1 MAAIPYLWYWI
12 IGGLVA
18 ALVATIAIFSEINTS
33 SLERSQI
40 TSSENVTSEKID
52 KDQSLAEQQSVT
64 KSNANENDSKIGDSV
79 ENNEIAALKED
90 TEEKINSFPPTLDT
104 ARVDEDGTTLVA
116 GKADPGSILEVMVNE
131 KVKETITVGQDGNF
145 AVLFDLELSDQ
156 PQVISVRSIEGGK
169 ILVADETM
177 IVAPKTVEIAQA
189 QSVEQETS
197 NESVGSSN
205 FNDAGDQSQ
214 KSTESISQGGSESS
228 LSSGTGKSMATQEAD
243 STDKSLENNTTQI
256 GSASKT
262 PQLPQPSEEV
272 IVEDVKKVLTKEPS
286 DSELVSSTSG
296 SEQPTVLLADDEGVK
311 VVQGS
316 VGPNV
321 MTDVLFDT
329 INYSKDGGVAVTG
342 RGSPEAIVRFYLD
355 NAPVAST
362 SVDQEGYWSADLSDV
377 KAGIY
382 TLRLDQLDRSGKVS
396 SRIESPF
403 KRENRDLLAGQIKD
417 IASPARINVITVQPG
432 NTLWAISRERY
443 GRGIL
448 YVQVFDANK
457 DKIRDPDLI
466 YPGQIFDLPDDIKVN

>member
-18 ALVATIAIFSEINTS
+18 ALVATIAIFSEIDS
-33 SLERSQI
+33 SNLAGSQI
-40 TSSENVTSEKID
+40 TSSENVTSGQLE
-52 KDQSLAEQQSVT
+52 KDQSLGEQQSET
-64 KSNANENDSKIGDSV
+64 DTNANETDGKIDDSV
-79 ENNEIAALKED
+79 ENNEIVALKEVP
-90 TEEKINSFPPTLDT
+90 EQKINSFPPTLDT

-116 GKADPGSILEVMVNE
+116 GKAKPGSILEVMVNE

-156 PQVISVRSIEGGK
+156 PQVISVRSIEGGE

-177 IVAPKTVEIAQA
+177 IVSPKTVEIAQA
-189 QSVEQETS
+189 QAVEQETS
-197 NESVGSSN
+197 NESISVASSEN
-205 FNDAGDQSQ
+205 
-214 KSTESISQGGSESS
+214 S
-228 LSSGTGKSMATQEAD
+228 LSSGTEKSLAIQEAD
-243 STDKSLENNTTQI
+243 TTDKNLEDNTTQI

-262 PQLPQPSEEV
+262 PQLPQPSEE
-272 IVEDVKKVLTKEPS
+272 IMVEGVKTVLTKEPS
-286 DSELVSSTSG
+286 VSELVSTTSG

-342 RGSPEAIVRFYLD
+342 RGRPEAIVRFYVD

>member
-18 ALVATIAIFSEINTS
+18 ALVATIAIFSEIDTS
-33 SLERSQI
+33 NLAGSQI
-40 TSSENVTSEKID
+40 TSSENVTSGQLE
-52 KDQSLAEQQSVT
+52 KDQSLGEQQSET
-64 KSNANENDSKIGDSV
+64 NTDANETDGKIDDSV
-79 ENNEIAALKED
+79 ENNEIVALKED
-90 TEEKINSFPPTLDT
+90 PEQKINSFPPTLDT

-116 GKADPGSILEVMVNE
+116 GKANPGSILEVMVNE

-156 PQVISVRSIEGGK
+156 PQVISVRSIEGGE

-177 IVAPKTVEIAQA
+177 IVYPKTVEIAQA
-189 QSVEQETS
+189 QAVEQETS
-197 NESVGSSN
+197 NESISVASSEN
-205 FNDAGDQSQ
+205 
-214 KSTESISQGGSESS
+214 S
-228 LSSGTGKSMATQEAD
+228 LSSGTEKSLAIQEAD
-243 STDKSLENNTTQI
+243 TTDKNLEDNTTQI

-262 PQLPQPSEEV
+262 PQLPQPSEE
-272 IVEDVKKVLTKEPS
+272 IMVEGVKTVLTKEPS
-286 DSELVSSTSG
+286 ESELVSTTSG

-342 RGSPEAIVRFYLD
+342 RGRPEAIVRFYVD

-382 TLRLDQLDRSGKVS
+382 TLRLDQLDLSGKVS

>member
-18 ALVATIAIFSEINTS
+18 ALVATIAIFSEIDTS
-33 SLERSQI
+33 NLAGSQI
-40 TSSENVTSEKID
+40 TSSENVTSGQLE
-52 KDQSLAEQQSVT
+52 KDQSLGEQQSET
-64 KSNANENDSKIGDSV
+64 NTNANETDGKIDDSV
-79 ENNEIAALKED
+79 ENNEIVALKED
-90 TEEKINSFPPTLDT
+90 PEQKINSFPPTLDT

-116 GKADPGSILEVMVNE
+116 GKAKPGSILEVMVNE

-156 PQVISVRSIEGGK
+156 PQVISVRSIEGGE

-177 IVAPKTVEIAQA
+177 IVSPKTVEIAQA
-189 QSVEQETS
+189 QAVEQETS
-197 NESVGSSN
+197 NESISVASSEN
-205 FNDAGDQSQ
+205 
-214 KSTESISQGGSESS
+214 S
-228 LSSGTGKSMATQEAD
+228 LSSGTEKSLAIQEAD
-243 STDKSLENNTTQI
+243 TTDKNLEDNTTQI

-262 PQLPQPSEEV
+262 PQLPQPSEE
-272 IVEDVKKVLTKEPS
+272 IMVEGVKTVLTKEPS
-286 DSELVSSTSG
+286 ESELVSTTSG

-311 VVQGS
+311 VIQGS

-342 RGSPEAIVRFYLD
+342 RGRPEAIVRFYVD

-382 TLRLDQLDRSGKVS
+382 TLRLDQLDLSGKVS

>member
-18 ALVATIAIFSEINTS
+18 ALVATIAIFSEIDS
-33 SLERSQI
+33 SNLAGSQI
-40 TSSENVTSEKID
+40 TSSENVTSGQLE
-52 KDQSLAEQQSVT
+52 KDQSLGEQQSET
-64 KSNANENDSKIGDSV
+64 DTNANETDGKIDDSV
-79 ENNEIAALKED
+79 ENNEIVALKEVP
-90 TEEKINSFPPTLDT
+90 EQKINSFPPTLDT

-116 GKADPGSILEVMVNE
+116 GKAKPGSILEVMVNE

-156 PQVISVRSIEGGK
+156 PQVISVRSIEGGE

-177 IVAPKTVEIAQA
+177 IVSPKTVEIAQA
-189 QSVEQETS
+189 QAVEQETS
-197 NESVGSSN
+197 NESISVASSEN
-205 FNDAGDQSQ
+205 
-214 KSTESISQGGSESS
+214 S
-228 LSSGTGKSMATQEAD
+228 LSSGTEKSLAIQEAD
-243 STDKSLENNTTQI
+243 TTDKNLEDNTTQI

-262 PQLPQPSEEV
+262 PQLPQPSEE
-272 IVEDVKKVLTKEPS
+272 IMVEGVKTVLTKEPS
-286 DSELVSSTSG
+286 DSELVSTTSG

-342 RGSPEAIVRFYLD
+342 RGRPEAIVRFYVD

-382 TLRLDQLDRSGKVS
+382 TLRLDQLDLSGKVS

>member
-18 ALVATIAIFSEINTS
+18 ALVATIAIFSEIDTS
-33 SLERSQI
+33 NLAGSQI
-40 TSSENVTSEKID
+40 TSSENVTSGQLE
-52 KDQSLAEQQSVT
+52 KDQSLGEQQSET
-64 KSNANENDSKIGDSV
+64 NTNANETDGKIDDSV
-79 ENNEIAALKED
+79 ENNEIVALKED
-90 TEEKINSFPPTLDT
+90 PEQKINSFPPTLDT

-116 GKADPGSILEVMVNE
+116 GKANPGSILEVMVNE

-156 PQVISVRSIEGGK
+156 PQVISVRSIEGGE

-177 IVAPKTVEIAQA
+177 IVSPKTVEIAQA
-189 QSVEQETS
+189 QAVEQETS
-197 NESVGSSN
+197 NESISVASSEN
-205 FNDAGDQSQ
+205 
-214 KSTESISQGGSESS
+214 S
-228 LSSGTGKSMATQEAD
+228 LSSGTEKSLAIQEAD
-243 STDKSLENNTTQI
+243 TTDKNLEDNTTQI

-262 PQLPQPSEEV
+262 PQLPQPSEE
-272 IVEDVKKVLTKEPS
+272 IMVEGVKTVLTKEPS
-286 DSELVSSTSG
+286 ESELVSTTSG

-311 VVQGS
+311 VIQGS

-342 RGSPEAIVRFYLD
+342 RGRPEAIVRFYVD

-382 TLRLDQLDRSGKVS
+382 TLRLDQLDLSGKVS
-396 SRIESPF
+396 SRVESPF

>member
-18 ALVATIAIFSEINTS
+18 ALVATVAIFSESNTS
-33 SLERSQI
+33 NLERSQI
-40 TSSENVTSEKID
+40 TSSENVTSGQIE

-64 KSNANENDSKIGDSV
+64 NTSANESGGNIDDSV
-79 ENNEIAALKED
+79 GNNEIVVLKED
-90 TEEKINSFPPTLDT
+90 PEQKINSFPPTLDT

-116 GKADPGSILEVMVNE
+116 GKANPGSILEVMVNE

-156 PQVISVRSIEGGK
+156 PQVISVRSIEGGE

-177 IVAPKTVEIAQA
+177 IVSPKTVETAQA
-189 QSVEQETS
+189 QAVEQETS
-197 NESVGSSN
+197 NESISVASSEN
-205 FNDAGDQSQ
+205 
-214 KSTESISQGGSESS
+214 S
-228 LSSGTGKSMATQEAD
+228 LSSGTGKSLEIQEAD
-243 STDKSLENNTTQI
+243 TTDKNLEDNTTQI

-262 PQLPQPSEEV
+262 PQLPQPSEE
-272 IVEDVKKVLTKEPS
+272 IMVEGVKTVLTKEPS
-286 DSELVSSTSG
+286 DSELVSTTSG

-342 RGSPEAIVRFYLD
+342 RGRPEAIVRFYVD
-355 NAPVAST
+355 NSPVAST
-362 SVDQEGYWSADLSDV
+362 AVDQEGYWSADLSDV

-382 TLRLDQLDRSGKVS
+382 TLRLDQIDRSGKVS
-396 SRIESPF
+396 SRLESPF
-403 KRENRDLLAGQIKD
+403 KRENRNLLAGQIKD

>member
-18 ALVATIAIFSEINTS
+18 ALVATIAIFSEIDTS
-33 SLERSQI
+33 NLAGSQI
-40 TSSENVTSEKID
+40 TSSENVTSGQLE
-52 KDQSLAEQQSVT
+52 KDQSLGEQQSET
-64 KSNANENDSKIGDSV
+64 NTNANETDGKIDDSV
-79 ENNEIAALKED
+79 ENNEIVALKED
-90 TEEKINSFPPTLDT
+90 PEQKINSFPPTLDT

-116 GKADPGSILEVMVNE
+116 GKAKPGSILEVIVNE

-156 PQVISVRSIEGGK
+156 PQVISVRSIEGGE

-177 IVAPKTVEIAQA
+177 IVSPKTVEIAQA
-189 QSVEQETS
+189 QAVEQETS
-197 NESVGSSN
+197 NESISVASSEN
-205 FNDAGDQSQ
+205 
-214 KSTESISQGGSESS
+214 S
-228 LSSGTGKSMATQEAD
+228 LSSGTEKSLAIQEAD
-243 STDKSLENNTTQI
+243 TTDKNLEDNTTQI

-262 PQLPQPSEEV
+262 PQLPQPSEE
-272 IVEDVKKVLTKEPS
+272 IMVEGVKTVLTKEPS
-286 DSELVSSTSG
+286 ESELVSTTSG

-342 RGSPEAIVRFYLD
+342 RGRPEAIVRFYVD

-382 TLRLDQLDRSGKVS
+382 TLRLDQLDLSGKVS

>member
-18 ALVATIAIFSEINTS
+18 ALVATIAIFSEIDTS
-33 SLERSQI
+33 NLAGSQI
-40 TSSENVTSEKID
+40 TSSENVTSGQLE
-52 KDQSLAEQQSVT
+52 KDQSLGEQQSET
-64 KSNANENDSKIGDSV
+64 NTNANETDGKIDDSV
-79 ENNEIAALKED
+79 ENNEIVALKED
-90 TEEKINSFPPTLDT
+90 PEQKINSFPPTLDT

-116 GKADPGSILEVMVNE
+116 GKAKPGSILEVIVNE

-156 PQVISVRSIEGGK
+156 PQVISVRSIEGGE

-177 IVAPKTVEIAQA
+177 IVSPKTVEIAQA
-189 QSVEQETS
+189 QAVEQETS
-197 NESVGSSN
+197 NESISVASSEN
-205 FNDAGDQSQ
+205 
-214 KSTESISQGGSESS
+214 S
-228 LSSGTGKSMATQEAD
+228 LSSGTEKSLAIQEAD
-243 STDKSLENNTTQI
+243 TTDKNLEDNTTQI

-262 PQLPQPSEEV
+262 PQLPQPSEE
-272 IVEDVKKVLTKEPS
+272 IMVEGVKTVLTKEPS
-286 DSELVSSTSG
+286 ESELVSTTSG

-342 RGSPEAIVRFYLD
+342 RGRPEAIVRFYVD

-382 TLRLDQLDRSGKVS
+382 TLRLDQLDLSGKVS
-396 SRIESPF
+396 SRVESPF

>member
-18 ALVATIAIFSEINTS
+18 ALVATIAIFSEIDTS
-33 SLERSQI
+33 NLAGSQI
-40 TSSENVTSEKID
+40 TSSENVTSGQLE
-52 KDQSLAEQQSVT
+52 KDQSLGEQQSET
-64 KSNANENDSKIGDSV
+64 NTNANETDGKIDDSV
-79 ENNEIAALKED
+79 ENNEIVALKED
-90 TEEKINSFPPTLDT
+90 PEQKINSFPPTLDT
-104 ARVDEDGTTLVA
+104 ARVDADGTTLVA
-116 GKADPGSILEVMVNE
+116 GKAKPGSILEVMVNE
-131 KVKETITVGQDGNF
+131 KVKETITVGKDGNF

-156 PQVISVRSIEGGK
+156 PQVISVRSIEGGE

-177 IVAPKTVEIAQA
+177 IVSPKTVEIAQA
-189 QSVEQETS
+189 QAVEQETS
-197 NESVGSSN
+197 NESISVASSEN
-205 FNDAGDQSQ
+205 
-214 KSTESISQGGSESS
+214 S
-228 LSSGTGKSMATQEAD
+228 LSSGTEKSLAIQEAD
-243 STDKSLENNTTQI
+243 TTDKNLEDNTTQI

-262 PQLPQPSEEV
+262 PQLPQPSEE
-272 IVEDVKKVLTKEPS
+272 IMVEGVKTVLTKEPS
-286 DSELVSSTSG
+286 DSELVSTTSG

-382 TLRLDQLDRSGKVS
+382 TLRLDQLDLSGKVS

>member
-18 ALVATIAIFSEINTS
+18 ALVATVVIFSESNNS
-33 SLERSQI
+33 NLERSQI
-40 TSSENVTSEKID
+40 TSSENVTSGQIE

-64 KSNANENDSKIGDSV
+64 NTGANESGGNIDDSV
-79 ENNEIAALKED
+79 GNNEIVVLKED
-90 TEEKINSFPPTLDT
+90 PEQKINSFPPTLDT

-116 GKADPGSILEVMVNE
+116 GKANPGSILEVMVNE

-156 PQVISVRSIEGGK
+156 PQVISVRSIEGGE

-177 IVAPKTVEIAQA
+177 IVSPKTVETAQA
-189 QSVEQETS
+189 QAVEQETS
-197 NESVGSSN
+197 NESISVASSEN
-205 FNDAGDQSQ
+205 
-214 KSTESISQGGSESS
+214 S
-228 LSSGTGKSMATQEAD
+228 LSSGTGKSLEIQEAD
-243 STDKSLENNTTQI
+243 TTDKNLEDNTTQI

-262 PQLPQPSEEV
+262 PQLPQPSEE
-272 IVEDVKKVLTKEPS
+272 IMVEGVKTVLTKEPS
-286 DSELVSSTSG
+286 DSELVSTTSG

-342 RGSPEAIVRFYLD
+342 RGRPEAIVRFYVD
-355 NAPVAST
+355 NSPVAST
-362 SVDQEGYWSADLSDV
+362 AVDQEGYWSADLSDV

-382 TLRLDQLDRSGKVS
+382 TLRLDQIDRSGKVS
-396 SRIESPF
+396 SRLESPF

>member
-18 ALVATIAIFSEINTS
+18 ALVATIAIFSEIDTS
-33 SLERSQI
+33 NLAGSQI
-40 TSSENVTSEKID
+40 TSSENVTSGQLE
-52 KDQSLAEQQSVT
+52 KDQSLGEQQSET
-64 KSNANENDSKIGDSV
+64 NTDANETDGKIDDSV
-79 ENNEIAALKED
+79 ENNEIVALKED
-90 TEEKINSFPPTLDT
+90 PEQKINSFPPTLDT

-116 GKADPGSILEVMVNE
+116 GKAKPGSILEVIVNE

-156 PQVISVRSIEGGK
+156 PQVISVRSIEGGE

-177 IVAPKTVEIAQA
+177 IVYPKTVEIAQA
-189 QSVEQETS
+189 QAVEQETS
-197 NESVGSSN
+197 NESISVASSEN
-205 FNDAGDQSQ
+205 
-214 KSTESISQGGSESS
+214 S
-228 LSSGTGKSMATQEAD
+228 LSSGTEKSLAIQEAD
-243 STDKSLENNTTQI
+243 TTDKNLEDNTTQI

-262 PQLPQPSEEV
+262 PQLPQPSEE
-272 IVEDVKKVLTKEPS
+272 IMVEGVKTVLTKEPS
-286 DSELVSSTSG
+286 ESELVSTTSG

-342 RGSPEAIVRFYLD
+342 RGRPEAIVRFYVD

-382 TLRLDQLDRSGKVS
+382 TLRLDQLDLSGKVS

>member
-18 ALVATIAIFSEINTS
+18 ALVATVAIFSESNTS
-33 SLERSQI
+33 NLERSQS
-40 TSSENVTSEKID
+40 TSSENVTSGQLE
-52 KDQSLAEQQSVT
+52 KDQSLGEQQSET
-64 KSNANENDSKIGDSV
+64 DTNANETDGKIDDSV
-79 ENNEIAALKED
+79 ENNEIVALKEVP
-90 TEEKINSFPPTLDT
+90 EQKINSFPPTLDT

-116 GKADPGSILEVMVNE
+116 GKAKPGSILEVMVNE

-156 PQVISVRSIEGGK
+156 PQVISVRSIEGGE

-177 IVAPKTVEIAQA
+177 IVFPKTVEIAQA
-189 QSVEQETS
+189 QAVEQETS
-197 NESVGSSN
+197 NESISVASSEN
-205 FNDAGDQSQ
+205 
-214 KSTESISQGGSESS
+214 S
-228 LSSGTGKSMATQEAD
+228 LSSGTEKSLAIQEAD
-243 STDKSLENNTTQI
+243 TTDKNLEDNTTQI

-262 PQLPQPSEEV
+262 PQLPQPSEE
-272 IVEDVKKVLTKEPS
+272 IMVEGVKTVLTKEPS
-286 DSELVSSTSG
+286 DSELVSTTSG

-342 RGSPEAIVRFYLD
+342 RGRPEAIVRFYVD

>member
-18 ALVATIAIFSEINTS
+18 ALVATIAIFSEIDTS
-33 SLERSQI
+33 NLAGSQI
-40 TSSENVTSEKID
+40 TSSENVTSGQLE
-52 KDQSLAEQQSVT
+52 KDQSLGEQQSET
-64 KSNANENDSKIGDSV
+64 NTNANETDGKIDDSV
-79 ENNEIAALKED
+79 ENNEIVALKED
-90 TEEKINSFPPTLDT
+90 PEQKINSFPPTLDT

-116 GKADPGSILEVMVNE
+116 GKAKPGSILEVIVNE

-156 PQVISVRSIEGGK
+156 PQVISVRSIEGGE

-177 IVAPKTVEIAQA
+177 IVSPKTVEIAQA
-189 QSVEQETS
+189 QAVEQETS
-197 NESVGSSN
+197 NESISVASSEN
-205 FNDAGDQSQ
+205 
-214 KSTESISQGGSESS
+214 S
-228 LSSGTGKSMATQEAD
+228 LSSGTEKSLAIQEAD
-243 STDKSLENNTTQI
+243 TTDKNLEDNTTQI

-262 PQLPQPSEEV
+262 PQLPQPSEE
-272 IVEDVKKVLTKEPS
+272 IMVEGVKTVLTKEPS
-286 DSELVSSTSG
+286 ESELVSTTSG

-311 VVQGS
+311 VIQGS

-342 RGSPEAIVRFYLD
+342 RGRPEAIVRFYVD

-382 TLRLDQLDRSGKVS
+382 TLRLDQLDLSGKVS
-396 SRIESPF
+396 SRVESPF

>member
-18 ALVATIAIFSEINTS
+18 ALVATIAIFSEIDTS
-33 SLERSQI
+33 NLAGSQI
-40 TSSENVTSEKID
+40 TSSENVTSGQLE
-52 KDQSLAEQQSVT
+52 KDQSLGEQQSET
-64 KSNANENDSKIGDSV
+64 NTNANETDGKIDDSV
-79 ENNEIAALKED
+79 ENNEIVALKED
-90 TEEKINSFPPTLDT
+90 PEQKINSFPPTLDT

-116 GKADPGSILEVMVNE
+116 GKAKPGSILEVIVNE

-156 PQVISVRSIEGGK
+156 PQVISVRSIEGGE

-177 IVAPKTVEIAQA
+177 IVYPKTVEIAQA
-189 QSVEQETS
+189 QAVEQETS
-197 NESVGSSN
+197 NESISVASSEN
-205 FNDAGDQSQ
+205 
-214 KSTESISQGGSESS
+214 S
-228 LSSGTGKSMATQEAD
+228 LSSGTEKSLAIQEAD
-243 STDKSLENNTTQI
+243 TTDKNLEDNTTQI

-262 PQLPQPSEEV
+262 PQLPQPSEE
-272 IVEDVKKVLTKEPS
+272 IMVEGVKTVLTKEPS
-286 DSELVSSTSG
+286 ESELVSTTSG

-342 RGSPEAIVRFYLD
+342 RGRPEAIVRFYVD

-382 TLRLDQLDRSGKVS
+382 TLRLDQLDLSGKVS
-396 SRIESPF
+396 SRVESPF